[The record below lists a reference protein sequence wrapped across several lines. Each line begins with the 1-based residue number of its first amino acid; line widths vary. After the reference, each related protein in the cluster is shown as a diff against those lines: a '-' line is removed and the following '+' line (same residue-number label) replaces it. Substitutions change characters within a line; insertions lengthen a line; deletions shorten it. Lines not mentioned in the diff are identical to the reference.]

1 MKVITNIYLL
11 WDKMCLPDILRNITL
26 SGNTFVLGSAKTH
39 AFFPEPRQKLLCSNL
54 NMLCN
59 FFHICNL
66 ELSYKINSVYMLQ
79 TKQRYIY
86 IYSLLEFHSFT

>member
-1 MKVITNIYLL
+1 MFRTKMKVITNIYLL
-11 WDKMCLPDILRNITL
+11 WDKNVFARHFKKIVLFSIPL

-59 FFHICNL
+59 
-66 ELSYKINSVYMLQ
+66 
-79 TKQRYIY
+79 
-86 IYSLLEFHSFT
+86 